1 MSVLQYL
8 NNFRITKCKRIL
20 IETNLSIDDIC
31 SHVGF
36 NNRQQLIY
44 EFKAQVG
51 ITPTAYRQAQAKK
64 YFEYNPAKGEYIS
77 SDRDGNPIF

>member
-1 MSVLQYL
+1 MSILQYL

-20 IETNLSIDDIC
+20 LETNLSIDEIC

-44 EFKAQVG
+44 EFKTQTG
-51 ITPTAYRQAQAKK
+51 MTPTVYRTTYSKTYYDHVPK
-64 YFEYNPAKGEYIS
+64 TGEYLSCDI
-77 SDRDGNPIF
+77 DGNPIF